1 MSHYTMEV
9 SGTIGLSDYSNIYDY
24 IDVVD
29 TNDKFSIY
37 LSEVAE
43 DSISMIC
50 SFLYDKDFKILK
62 QGKESDGKYY
72 IHAFK
77 TK

>member
-37 LSEVAE
+37 LSEVTE
-43 DSISMIC
+43 DSAVSIVTST
-50 SFLYDKDFKILK
+50 L
-62 QGKESDGKYY
+62 
-72 IHAFK
+72 
-77 TK
+77 

>member
-37 LSEVAE
+37 LNEVTE
-43 DSISMIC
+43 DNISMIC
-50 SFLYDKDFKILK
+50 SFLYDKDFQIIK
-62 QGKESDGKYY
+62 QGRDAEGKYLIY
-72 IHAFK
+72 GI
-77 TK
+77 

>member
-9 SGTIGLSDYSNIYDY
+9 TGVIGLSDYSNIYDY
-24 IDVVD
+24 INVVD

-37 LSEVAE
+37 LSDVTE
-43 DSISMIC
+43 DNISMIC
-50 SFLYDKDFKILK
+50 SFLYDKAFSIVE
-62 QGKESDGKYY
+62 QGQGADGKYY

-77 TK
+77 SK